1 MMIIKMKRIKIL
13 NKRKVNIETVDANMK
28 QMIEKNMI
36 IKVKNNKHT
45 KMFIMV
51 SIIFKQISLWLAIMI
66 INGIVKVC

>member
-66 INGIVKVC
+66 INVIVKVC